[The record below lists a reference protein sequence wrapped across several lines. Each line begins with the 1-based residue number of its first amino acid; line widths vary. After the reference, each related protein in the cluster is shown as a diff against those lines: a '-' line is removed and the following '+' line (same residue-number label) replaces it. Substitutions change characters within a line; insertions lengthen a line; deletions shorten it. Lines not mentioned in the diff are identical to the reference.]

1 MTITRNKWNYLPG
14 MISLMIIPYLISFLA
29 IKYLEIPQERV
40 MMVRMPDKYSS
51 EPNFKFDHIAT
62 EAKIDFLVI
71 NLTGNDIED
80 KVKLDFA
87 ALETR
92 RILKEND
99 SVHGIKIIF
108 ADLAKY
114 NSLVRILNIMDQ
126 EIARYYVYE
135 DQAFWFYHIPEY
147 FSPTYLKITPFECG
161 SSANNLSPKPEF
173 PWYIFNDKLFWIPCI
188 LVILAVFSIVMILQR
203 IRSGP

>member
-1 MTITRNKWNYLPG
+1 
-14 MISLMIIPYLISFLA
+14 MISLIILPYLISFLA

-40 MMVRMPDKYSS
+40 MMVRIPDKYSS
-51 EPNFKFDHIAT
+51 EPNFKFDQIAAET
-62 EAKIDFLVI
+62 KIDFLVI

-108 ADLAKY
+108 EDLAKY

-135 DQAFWFYHIPEY
+135 DQTFWFYHIPEY
-147 FSPTYLKITPFECG
+147 FSPTYLKITPFACG
-161 SSANNLSPKPEF
+161 SSSNNKSSEPVF
-173 PWYIFNDKLFWIPCI
+173 PHYIFKDRLICIPITLALFTLFSTVLI
-188 LVILAVFSIVMILQR
+188 LRR
-203 IRSGP
+203 IRSNH